1 MLTKTRIRALPRQ
14 RDSAHRDD
22 SAETSPRRNLLR
34 SRFVLLVPLVV
45 LALLGPTAPAA
56 LRFPLGALA
65 GALAAFF
72 VLAQVR
78 AFGCAEAPADE
89 PTNAA

>member
-1 MLTKTRIRALPRQ
+1 MTTQTSRSLPRQ
-14 RDSAHRDD
+14 RGAGRP
-22 SAETSPRRNLLR
+22 AEPSPRRNPLR
-34 SRFVLLVPLVV
+34 SRYALLVPLIV
-45 LALLGPTAPAA
+45 LALAGPAAPAA

-78 AFGCAEAPADE
+78 ASGCAESPGRE
-89 PTNAA
+89 SP